1 VSARQS
7 RRRFLTAAAAA
18 PAAAIAAGRTALVAP
33 VAAAAAQAP
42 QAGTETTPQARAMFD
57 AMKAMLGREYTSDEE
72 ARLMRRID
80 GALRQHEQMNKA
92 GLENGDEPVTVF
104 SPVTD
109 AMMTP
114 TAKATP
120 RRVGGGRR

>member
-1 VSARQS
+1 MGANPS

-18 PAAAIAAGRTALVAP
+18 PAAAIVAGRTAFVAP
-33 VAAAAAQAP
+33 VAAAAQAP
-42 QAGTETTPQARAMFD
+42 QAASETTPQARAMFD
-57 AMKAMLGREYTSDEE
+57 AMKAMLGREYTADEE